1 MSTHWEAVDYDRVSS
16 PQRSWAEQIFARME
30 LRGDERILDAGCGS
44 GRITGKLAAMVPD
57 GEVVGVDSSEEMIA
71 LARERFPDLDLRL
84 GDLLELTDEDGFDL
98 VFSNAVFHW
107 ISDHERLFEV
117 LARALRPGGR
127 IEAQCGGYGNVARI
141 KAIIEALTGDARFA
155 EHLAGLTVDWNF
167 ARPADTERHLDR
179 AGFSR
184 ARAWLEQAP
193 VAPPEPRAYLETVCL
208 RQPLDLLPEGLHAAF
223 VDAVMARTGRRPMLD
238 YVRLNISAQKA

>member
-16 PQRSWAEQIFARME
+16 PQRAWAEQIFARLE

-44 GRITGKLAAMVPD
+44 GRITGKLATLVPD
-57 GEVVGVDSSEEMIA
+57 GEVVGIDSSEEMVA
-71 LARERFPDLDLRL
+71 MARERFPGIELRL
-84 GDLLELTDEDGFDL
+84 GDLLELTDHGQFDL

-107 ISDHERLFEV
+107 IGDHERLFEV
-117 LARALRPGGR
+117 LARALCPAGR

-141 KAIIEALTGDARFA
+141 KAIIEALAGDARFA

-167 ARPADTERHLDR
+167 ARPADTERHLAR
-179 AGFSR
+179 AGFGQG
-184 ARAWLEQAP
+184 RAWLEDAP

-208 RQPLDLLPEGLHAAF
+208 RQPLDLLPEGLHKPF
-223 VDAVMARTGRRPMLD
+223 VDAVMARTGRRPTLD
-238 YVRLNISAQKA
+238 YVRLNISAQKR